1 MTRANRARI
10 GYHRAMSK
18 EALVAS
24 VKHIVGLAKAGKT
37 EEMYAGYLELFTA
50 PTFAANRPED
60 QRQALK
66 LMVHAKN
73 APSPP
78 TKTML
83 DAHRAAIPPLTDLV
97 SLHSEPA
104 DFEML
109 GICHLRMGNEA
120 GAAGMFRQGLTLE
133 RERSPGS
140 DLCGDLMRRVSLI

>member
-1 MTRANRARI
+1 MLRPIMT
-10 GYHRAMSK
+10 K

-24 VKHIVGLAKAGKT
+24 VKVAVGLGK
-37 EEMYAGYLELFTA
+37 EGKLDEMYAAYQKLFTD
-50 PTFAANRPED
+50 PNFGKNRQED
-60 QRQALK
+60 QRQALR

-73 APSPP
+73 APPKP
-78 TKTML
+78 TPAL
-83 DAHRAAIPPLTDLV
+83 LEAHRAAVQPLTELV

-109 GICHLRMGNEA
+109 GMCHVLLGNEQS
-120 GAAGMFRQGLTLE
+120 AAGMFRAGLKIE